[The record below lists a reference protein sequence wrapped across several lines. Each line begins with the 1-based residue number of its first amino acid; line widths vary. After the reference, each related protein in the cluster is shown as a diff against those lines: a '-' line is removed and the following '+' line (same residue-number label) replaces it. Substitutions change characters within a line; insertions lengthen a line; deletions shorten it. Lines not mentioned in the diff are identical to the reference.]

1 MSLIY
6 RDYLCLPEKRKEL
19 IEIDRGI
26 LQREEEIL
34 REKYTI
40 NFEARKNK
48 INENN
53 NLENTNTKE
62 KQITEYKEP
71 IFKRIVNKIL
81 SFLHFKIKN

>member
-19 IEIDRGI
+19 IEIDREI
-26 LQREEEIL
+26 LQKEEEIL
-34 REKYTI
+34 REKYSI
-40 NFEARKNK
+40 NFESRKNK

-53 NLENTNTKE
+53 NLENAITKE
-62 KQITEYKEP
+62 VRIIEYKEP

-81 SFLHFKIKN
+81 KFLHIK

>member
-19 IEIDRGI
+19 IEIDREI
-26 LQREEEIL
+26 LQKEEEIL
-34 REKYTI
+34 REKYSI

-53 NLENTNTKE
+53 NLKNAITNE
-62 KQITEYKEP
+62 VQIIEYKES
-71 IFKRIVNKIL
+71 IFKRVINKIL
-81 SFLHFKIKN
+81 KFLHIK

>member
-19 IEIDRGI
+19 IEIDREI

-62 KQITEYKEP
+62 KQISEYKEP
-71 IFKRIVNKIL
+71 IFKRIINKIL
-81 SFLHFKIKN
+81 EFLHFKK